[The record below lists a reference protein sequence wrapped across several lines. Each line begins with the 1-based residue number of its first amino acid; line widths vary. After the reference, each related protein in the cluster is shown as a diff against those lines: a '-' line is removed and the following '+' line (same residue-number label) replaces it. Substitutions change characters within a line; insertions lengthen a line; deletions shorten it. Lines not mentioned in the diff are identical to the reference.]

1 MLPIDRNLIS
11 IVCLIMQL
19 WEANLRLTRVAPF
32 KEAEEDD
39 IDPNM
44 EGSDYTQDEGGY
56 AMAQEQQQQQHMQ
69 YGVDA
74 NGNGPYYGGLKGGA
88 TALRLRGGQV
98 SRPQA
103 WSANS
108 CS

>member
-1 MLPIDRNLIS
+1 
-11 IVCLIMQL
+11 MQL

-56 AMAQEQQQQQHMQ
+56 AMAQEQQQQQ
-69 YGVDA
+69 V
-74 NGNGPYYGGLKGGA
+74 
-88 TALRLRGGQV
+88 
-98 SRPQA
+98 
-103 WSANS
+103 
-108 CS
+108 